1 MFELLT
7 FNRICSNRPK
17 TFLVLL
23 LHVDYRSQVSSVVDS
38 LNSSKTTNHCAKENK
53 VTAFGNYINGEFA
66 VSKSG
71 RTFPNINPANFDEI
85 VGTFQASGEEDVNDA
100 CAAAAEAQPEWAR
113 TPATKRGEF
122 LFKAADLLAAKLPHL
137 GEEMTREE
145 GKTLPEA
152 IGEVTRAINIFRY
165 FGGEGARQFTYNVPS
180 ERPQVLCYTIRKPL
194 GTVAL
199 ITPWNFPSAIPAW
212 KMAPALVAGNTV
224 VLKPA
229 SLAPLSSFR
238 IVEALHEAA
247 IPKGVI
253 NYVTGSGGSV
263 GDALTSHPAING
275 ISFTGS
281 TAVGDALYRKVSDRK
296 LRVQLEMGGK
306 NPTIVLRD
314 SDLNYAADTLINGAF
329 FSTGQKCTACS
340 RAIIERPIYAQLV
353 QHLLEKTRNLK
364 IGNGLNPG
372 IQMGPAVDSHQL
384 ETDLEYIGIAKQ
396 EGAEL
401 LCGGNRLSGP
411 EYDRGYFIE
420 PTIFAGVTPN
430 MRIAQ
435 EEVFGPVLAL
445 MIAEDFDEAMKIANG
460 VRFGLS
466 ASIVS
471 RDLTRVH
478 EFIERIEAG
487 LITVNLPTAGVEYQ
501 LPFGGTKESSYGM
514 REQGPEAID
523 FYSETRTVYLRYAQ

>member
-1 MFELLT
+1 V
-7 FNRICSNRPK
+7 I
-17 TFLVLL
+17 
-23 LHVDYRSQVSSVVDS
+23 
-38 LNSSKTTNHCAKENK
+38 
-53 VTAFGNYINGEFA
+53 
-66 VSKSG
+66 
-71 RTFPNINPANFDEI
+71 
-85 VGTFQASGEEDVNDA
+85 
-100 CAAAAEAQPEWAR
+100 
-113 TPATKRGEF
+113 
-122 LFKAADLLAAKLPHL
+122 
-137 GEEMTREE
+137 
-145 GKTLPEA
+145 
-152 IGEVTRAINIFRY
+152 
-165 FGGEGARQFTYNVPS
+165 
-180 ERPQVLCYTIRKPL
+180 
-194 GTVAL
+194 
-199 ITPWNFPSAIPAW
+199 
-212 KMAPALVAGNTV
+212 
-224 VLKPA
+224 KPA

-238 IVEALHEAA
+238 LVEALHEAK

-253 NYVTGSGGSV
+253 NYITGSGGSV
-263 GDALTSHPAING
+263 GDALTNHPSIKG

-281 TAVGDALYRKVSDRK
+281 TSVGDGLYRKVSDRK

-314 SDLNYAADTLINGAF
+314 SDLNYAADILVNGAF

-340 RAIIERPIYAQLV
+340 RAIIERPIYEPLV
-353 QHLLEKTRNLK
+353 QLLLEKTRALK

-372 IQMGPAVDSHQL
+372 VQIGPAVDSHQL
-384 ETDLEYIGIAKQ
+384 ETDLEYIRIAKE

-401 LCGGNRLSGP
+401 LCGGNRLSGG
-411 EYDRGYFIE
+411 EYDKGYFIE
-420 PTIFAGVTPN
+420 PAIFTGVTPN

-445 MIAEDFDEAMKIANG
+445 MVAEDFENAMEIANG

-478 EFIERIEAG
+478 QFIERIEAG

-514 REQGPEAID
+514 REQGPQAID